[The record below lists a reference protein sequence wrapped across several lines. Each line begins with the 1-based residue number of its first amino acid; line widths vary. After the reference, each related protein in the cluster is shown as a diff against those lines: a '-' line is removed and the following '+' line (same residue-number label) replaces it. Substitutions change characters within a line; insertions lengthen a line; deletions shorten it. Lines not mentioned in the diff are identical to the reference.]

1 MVSTWVKEKSESFSP
16 PLWDVWELD
25 LVSFIEQYLFSKEM
39 VPKNRQSPGKMYSW
53 PGQPFSDLTTFVAI
67 CLSLEGFEADTLHG
81 QSQKVKKNPQEM
93 RRKGALQQK
102 NAKGKFIV
110 GRLQAKKREAR
121 VAEKEI

>member
-53 PGQPFSDLTTFVAI
+53 PGQLFSDLPHLCSHLSVFRRFWSRHSAWAEPEGKKESSRDEEKGSSPAEECKRKIYSRETT
-67 CLSLEGFEADTLHG
+67 S
-81 QSQKVKKNPQEM
+81 
-93 RRKGALQQK
+93 
-102 NAKGKFIV
+102 
-110 GRLQAKKREAR
+110 
-121 VAEKEI
+121 KEERS